1 MRQLIARAV
10 YARRPVIS
18 EAARGS
24 EHMAQAGRA
33 YRRRIAIG
41 LAALALL
48 AGCSRPLRQDSA
60 EREFNAW
67 ANQVQQANDKD
78 PANGSVDFEE
88 PSNVLARVV
97 PANGQ

>member
-1 MRQLIARAV
+1 MARA
-10 YARRPVIS
+10 RP
-18 EAARGS
+18 G
-24 EHMAQAGRA
+24 
-33 YRRRIAIG
+33 YRRRIAAG

-48 AGCSRPLRQDSA
+48 SGCGPPAEQDKA

-67 ANQVQQANDKD
+67 ANQVEQANGND

-97 PANGQ
+97 PANAQ

>member
-1 MRQLIARAV
+1 
-10 YARRPVIS
+10 
-18 EAARGS
+18 
-24 EHMAQAGRA
+24 MAQGGQGH
-33 YRRRIAIG
+33 RRRIAAG

-48 AGCSRPLRQDSA
+48 AGCNRPLKQDKA

-67 ANQVQQANDKD
+67 ANQVEQANDND

-97 PANGQ
+97 PANQ